1 MRRLP
6 AWLAIA
12 LLLQTLSARADDN
25 EAARAHFQ
33 VGQSYY
39 DEANYAEAL
48 KAFKEAHRLSKR
60 PALHYNIAL
69 CHERLEHYS
78 EAIASLEAYLTE
90 VPEATDRKLVEG
102 RIANLREREARERER
117 KEREARDAAARAKPP
132 EPAPASPAVVE
143 QPPPKRRR
151 VATWVVGGLGLG
163 LLAGSVAQ
171 AHYDY
176 LQSHCPGDRCD
187 TTVTQ
192 ADKDYGRT
200 LTIATDVLWP
210 IGLVAVGTAVA
221 LFFIEGRPKKGGG
234 VAFVTRH

>member
-1 MRRLP
+1 VG
-6 AWLAIA
+6 LAIA
-12 LLLQTLSARADDN
+12 LLYSPCAPPADDN

-69 CHERLEHYS
+69 CYERLDRYGD
-78 EAIASLEAYLTE
+78 AITSLEAYLAE

-102 RIANLREREARERER
+102 RIANLRERERER
-117 KEREARDAAARAKPP
+117 KQQEAREAAARPKPP
-132 EPAPASPAVVE
+132 ETKPAAPAVVE
-143 QPPPKRRR
+143 QPRPKPHR

-163 LLAGSVAQ
+163 LLAGSAITGGLAQ
-171 AHYDY
+171 AQFNT
-176 LQSHCPGDRCD
+176 LESHCPGGACD
-187 TTVTQ
+187 GSVTQ
-192 ADKDYGRT
+192 ADVDRGRT
-200 LTIATDVLWP
+200 LAITTDVLWP

-221 LFFIEGRPKKGGG
+221 LFFVEGRPKKGGG